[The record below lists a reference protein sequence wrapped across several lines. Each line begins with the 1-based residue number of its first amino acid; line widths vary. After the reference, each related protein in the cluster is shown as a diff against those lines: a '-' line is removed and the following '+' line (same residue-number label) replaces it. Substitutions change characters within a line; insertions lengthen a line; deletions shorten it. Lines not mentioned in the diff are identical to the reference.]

1 MSDTEVLIKGE
12 LHTSH
17 GDLEEE
23 RAIIKDD
30 VDHLIFEGP
39 EQKNWQFKWSQ
50 IWFGWV
56 LMIFEFLFA
65 RFLYVDKT
73 IIEDLAEA
81 QGVEPQST
89 RESNASMLENTHTLV
104 KIASAGLFFVLFA
117 IALIVGWLGYVRQGS
132 LWLFVSSLLP
142 LYLVRSHESRRGS
155 VGRDIQIA
163 EMIEEAAEDGGRVV
177 AIVGAHHV
185 DRIEE
190 ALSDNLETEVRL
202 PAYSALSLPHLKD
215 LFYPTITF
223 LSVLYVVYSV
233 MLAGVGFVL

>member
-117 IALIVGWLGYVRQGS
+117 IALIVGWLGHVRQGP
-132 LWLFVSSLLP
+132 LWLLTSSLLP
-142 LYLVRSHESRRGS
+142 LYLVRSHESRRAG

-177 AIVGAHHV
+177 AIVGANHL

-190 ALSDNLETEVRL
+190 ALSDDLEVDIR
-202 PAYSALSLPHLKD
+202 PPVYDSLSLRHLKD
-215 LFYPTITF
+215 LFYPAIVSF
-223 LSVLYVVYSV
+223 SVLYVVYSV
-233 MLAGVGFVL
+233 ML